1 MIYNITGKDNKTLK
15 MVRTLKKKSVRHD
28 TGRFIAEGVRLVEEA
43 LLYAS
48 EEIYFIVIE
57 KDFPGKHPE
66 LMKLAEEHMAETLG
80 QALHPQRSG
89 SEDLRERTV
98 PGTERWQGQSRL
110 DPRPCEAESP
120 ACLAPGLPHHLA
132 TGPLGSLFPETEPT
146 AAVATS
152 GPCELEET
160 AESLPAI

>member
-1 MIYNITGKDNKTLK
+1 MGNST
-15 MVRTLKKKSVRHD
+15 S
-28 TGRFIAEGVRLVEEA
+28 
-43 LLYAS
+43 
-48 EEIYFIVIE
+48 
-57 KDFPGKHPE
+57 E

-98 PGTERWQGQSRL
+98 PGTEGWQGQSRL